1 MASSIN
7 IVIQDVVYDPVG
19 RDVEGEYVIIANQG
33 PDAVDM
39 SGWTLRDSPHHRQ
52 RAPYTFKFPSFI
64 LAPGSLVRVHTGSG
78 INDADDLYWGRGAA
92 AWTNTG
98 DTAVLSDERGRKISR
113 FTFAVQTVPAQP
125 FLGTVVIS
133 DIHIG
138 DNSRTCWYQ
147 KTVHEQYLLALM
159 DWIIDR
165 ATGKDPVIDRLII
178 LGDLFDFWTYP
189 PDQRPP
195 TTQQILDANPK
206 IFGPDGK
213 MRKVMDALN
222 GNVLYVHGNHDIN
235 ISQAD
240 LDLIPTGPNK
250 IKLVDDIYYDSDG
263 IVYTHGHLFTMF
275 NAPDPRFPGDVPVG
289 HFVTRAVAYYVDNML
304 PAGETAAELPD
315 QGSPYGFDLSSFIPA
330 LSGQFSNPSVT
341 SALLDY
347 ISARTGLTQDY
358 PIVMADGTVT
368 SIAEVKAKYDYLWT
382 SWVAQS
388 GGGQFGETVAAKAAQ
403 ADYDGTYMAWFAQ
416 RVAMQHGALGA
427 VMGHTHKPKSGIQNS
442 IIRYVNSGFECPSIP
457 DIKALTDPAHFNFAI
472 VDSQSNLQLWQV
484 VNEGTSFEVRTAD
497 APADQ
502 VVFEP
507 FMDYSCYVR
516 ITNNT
521 NNELVKQAQDAQYG
535 NYVVPPPNRI
545 PTNTTVD
552 IWLQDFPGIH
562 GAEGSVTYSQADGN
576 GSMKFTFGCPTG
588 IFVNYASGGAEF
600 IAASGN
606 PPSVDAAHNQVPA
619 TGHPLFVQFFASG
632 FVETPVTPP
641 PWTPTS
647 LLALAVYAAGFLY
660 DPGQDIIYSRMDPLQ
675 RRFGYAFGY
684 DAAALGMDAILDCEP
699 IFFDYAGKHWMIELW
714 KGQYGLETGC
724 EIGVYN
730 RPIGSNSPVYAL
742 LDATI
747 GRRPGDA
754 NPSHNLFFDCAND
767 NELLEMS
774 STLYKNGQRLFS
786 RGPEKHWWLTSFKW
800 GVYSRPDELT
810 MEVSITC
817 LDTAMCAALVGALQD
832 MGYNVNVSSTTARFR
847 FTTPTTH
854 QPRSDTPAIIRAVE
868 ATDQGIVNGYNA
880 FGFPTNDPNAI
891 PDRALATIMNA
902 VGGIYSLEFFGKAV
916 ANLANRTGFN
926 AYDVINGLAQ
936 AFNIG
941 IDVVTDLAA
950 QAGFVFSN
958 WVSSVENALGIN
970 LDFSCVVEISNRGD
984 PYDLIL
990 ENHAI
995 NHGNYV
1001 VRPPDRIGADRVGRF
1016 WLKDPKP
1023 TPFGADG
1030 WVQYY
1035 YVDSAN
1041 NRHSVR
1047 FTYAC
1052 PTGFASNVASTS
1064 APFNFYTKSGNVNSH
1079 WSGIDQ
1085 IITGGHPLFVAF
1097 VYGNTPAPS

>member
-1 MASSIN
+1 MAAID

-19 RDVEGEYVIIANQG
+19 RDVDGEYVIIANLG
-33 PDAVDM
+33 PDPVDM
-39 SGWTLRDSPHHRQ
+39 TGWALQDTLQHRQ
-52 RAPYTFKFPSFI
+52 RAPYTFKFRRFI
-64 LAPGSLVRVHTGSG
+64 LAAGNFVRVHTGSG
-78 INDADDLYWGRGAA
+78 INDADDLHWGRGRAV
-92 AWTNTG
+92 WNNTG
-98 DTAVLSDERGRKISR
+98 DTAVLSDARGREISR
-113 FTFAVQTVPAQP
+113 FTFPVPEIPAQP
-125 FLGTVVIS
+125 FPGTVVIS

-147 KTVHEQYLLALM
+147 RSVHEDYLLELLN
-159 DWIIDR
+159 WIIMH
-165 ATGKDPVIDRLII
+165 ATAKDQPIDRLII
-178 LGDLFDFWTYP
+178 LGDFFDFWTYP

-195 TTQQILDANPK
+195 TTQQILDANPNL
-206 IFGPDGK
+206 FGPNGK
-213 MRKVMDALN
+213 MREVMDALN

-235 ISQAD
+235 IAQAD

-250 IKLVDDIYYDSDG
+250 IKLVDDIYYDSDR

-275 NAPDPRFPGDVPVG
+275 NAPDPRFPGEVPVG
-289 HFVTRAVAYYVDNML
+289 HFVTRAVAYYVNNTL
-304 PAGETAAELPD
+304 AARQTAADLHD
-315 QGSPYGFDLSSFIPA
+315 QGSPYGFDLSSFIPG
-330 LSGQFSNPSVT
+330 LLGQIGNPSIT

-347 ISARTGLTQDY
+347 MATRTGLAEDH

-368 SIAEVKAKYDYLWT
+368 SIAEVKAKYDYLWA
-382 SWVAQS
+382 SWVAGS
-388 GGGQFGETVAAKAAQ
+388 GGGEFGATVAAKAAQ

-416 RVAMQHGALGA
+416 RVAMQHGALGT

-442 IIRYVNSGFECPSIP
+442 SIRYVNSGFECPSKP
-457 DIKALTDPAHFNFAI
+457 DVIRPKDPDHFNFAT
-472 VDSQSNLQLWQV
+472 VDSQSNLHLWQV
-484 VNEGTSFEVRTAD
+484 VKHGKSFEVTTAGALPD
-497 APADQ
+497 H
-502 VVFEP
+502 VVFAP

-516 ITNNT
+516 IANNT
-521 NNELVKQAQDAQYG
+521 NNELVKRAQDAQYG
-535 NYVVPPPNRI
+535 NYVVLPPNRI
-545 PTNTTVD
+545 PANTTVD
-552 IWLQDFPGIH
+552 IWLQDLPGIH
-562 GAEGSVTYSQADGN
+562 GAEGSVTYSQADGS

-588 IFVNYASGGAEF
+588 FFVNYASSGAEF

-606 PPSVDAAHNQVPA
+606 PPTGNTAHNQVPA
-619 TGHPLFVQFFASG
+619 TGHPLFVEFFARG
-632 FVETPVTPP
+632 IPGTPVTAP

-675 RRFGYAFGY
+675 RQFGYAYGY

-730 RPIGSNSPVYAL
+730 RPIGSNSPIYAL
-742 LDATI
+742 LDATV
-747 GRRPGDA
+747 GRRPGDP

-786 RGPEKHWWLTSFKW
+786 RGPEKHWWLTGFKW
-800 GVYSRPDELT
+800 GVYSRPNELT
-810 MEVSITC
+810 MDVSITC
-817 LDTAMCAALVGALQD
+817 LDAAMCAALVGALQG
-832 MGYNVNVSSTTARFR
+832 MGYTVNVSSTTVRFR
-847 FTTPTTH
+847 FTTPTTR
-854 QPRSDTPAIIRAVE
+854 QPRSDTPAIVQAVE

-880 FGFPTNDPNAI
+880 FGFPNNDPNTI
-891 PDRALATIMNA
+891 PDRALATILNA
-902 VGGIYSLEFFGKAV
+902 VGIYSLDFFAQAV
-916 ANLANRTGFN
+916 ANLANSTGLN

-950 QAGFVFSN
+950 QAGYVFSN
-958 WVSSVENALGIN
+958 WVGSVENALGIN
-970 LDFSCVVEISNRGD
+970 LDFSCVVEISNRGG

-995 NHGNYV
+995 KHGNYA
-1001 VRPPDRIGADRVGRF
+1001 VRPPDRIGAGRVGRL

-1023 TPFGADG
+1023 SADGADG
-1030 WVQYY
+1030 WAQYY
-1035 YVDSAN
+1035 YIDSAN

-1052 PTGFASNVASTS
+1052 PFPWWAPNVAAAS
-1064 APFNFYTKSGNVNSH
+1064 APFDFYTKSGSVNSG
-1079 WSGIDQ
+1079 WSGINQ

-1097 VYGNTPAPS
+1097 VYGNTPAPG